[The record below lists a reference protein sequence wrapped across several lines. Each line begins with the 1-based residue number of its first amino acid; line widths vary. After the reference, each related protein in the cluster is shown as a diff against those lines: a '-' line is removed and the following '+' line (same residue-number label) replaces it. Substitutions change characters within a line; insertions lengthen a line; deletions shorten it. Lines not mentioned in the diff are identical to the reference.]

1 VTEFKQYLYEVLV
14 GLGSQRKKLPWL
26 LGLFAIVSVLD
37 LIGISLVGGYISLL
51 TQPDPNLG
59 GFLRQWLSP
68 VSWSRDNSALVLG
81 LGGLLIM
88 VFLLKAICAIFV
100 NWIILRFA
108 NNHTVRLRSQI
119 MHAFQ
124 HLAYIRY
131 LQRSSSSYIQSVQN
145 YVNQFTGTLVLLLRI
160 ISEGIVALA
169 ILFLL
174 ASVNLT
180 ALVILFC
187 FGLVIFLGY
196 DISFRKRVLEA
207 GRVGNLANQDLIRA
221 IQEGFFGLK
230 EVRILGKENYFF
242 NQVLRCS
249 QTISR
254 VATFTAV
261 IGVSPRYLV
270 ELAIVVFVVSLV
282 GITYLQTGD
291 IEASYPLVGM
301 FGVAAL
307 RLGPAVTMVISSV
320 VSLRNQRHGIS
331 MLARDLNE
339 IREEKVDI
347 KGGESASE
355 TTFKKLELQN
365 VCFAYESAIRPA
377 LENISLEVA
386 AGESIGLIG
395 ASGSGKTTLV
405 DVMLGLLQPQ
415 SGKVLYNGAGVNEN
429 ISVWRSNVAYLPQ
442 DVFLIDDSLRCNIA
456 LGIPENEINE
466 QALNDVIEKARLQEL
481 IPELSDGAETMI
493 GERGVRLSGGQRQR
507 VALARALYHG
517 RDVLVLDEATSALDN
532 ETEREIVSE
541 IQELKGEKTMIVI
554 AHRLTTLQHC
564 DRIYR
569 LHQGQVV
576 EVGSYREV
584 VRST

>member
-1 VTEFKQYLYEVLV
+1 MSEVLL
-14 GLGSQRKKLPWL
+14 GLGSQRRKLPWL
-26 LGLFAIVSVLD
+26 LGLFSMVSVLD

-51 TQPDPNLG
+51 TQPDPKMG
-59 GFLRQWLSP
+59 GLLQQWLSS

-81 LGGLLIM
+81 LGGLLVL
-88 VFLLKAICAIFV
+88 VFLLKAISAIFV

-124 HLAYIRY
+124 HLSYIRY

-145 YVNQFTGTLVLLLRI
+145 YVNQFTGTLILLLRI

-169 ILFLL
+169 ILLLL
-174 ASVNLT
+174 ASVNFT
-180 ALVILFC
+180 ALIILFC

-196 DISFRKRVLEA
+196 DTSFRKRVMEA
-207 GRVGNLANQDLIRA
+207 GRVGNLANQGLIRA
-221 IQEGFFGLK
+221 IQEGFSGLK

-242 NQVLRCS
+242 DQVLEYS
-249 QTISR
+249 QAISR
-254 VATFTAV
+254 VATFTSV
-261 IGVSPRYLV
+261 IASSPRYLV
-270 ELAIVVFVVSLV
+270 EVAIVIFVVSLV
-282 GITYLQTGD
+282 GVTYVQTGD
-291 IEASYPLVGM
+291 IEGSYPLVGM

-320 VSLRNQRHGIS
+320 VILRNQRHGIA
-331 MLARDLNE
+331 MLAIDLTE
-339 IREEKVDI
+339 IREKKTVIMGE
-347 KGGESASE
+347 GESSNE
-355 TTFKKLELQN
+355 TTFGKLELQN
-365 VCFAYESAIRPA
+365 VCFTYESSIRPA
-377 LENISLEVA
+377 LENISLEVV

-395 ASGSGKTTLV
+395 VSGSGKTTLV

-415 SGKVLYNGAGVNEN
+415 SGKILYNGGGMKE
-429 ISVWRSNVAYLPQ
+429 SLSGWRSNVAYLPQ

-456 LGIPENEINE
+456 LGVPENQINE
-466 QALNDVIEKARLQEL
+466 QAVSDAIEKARLKEL
-481 IPELSDGAETMI
+481 IPELAKGVDTMI

-517 RDVLVLDEATSALDN
+517 RGVLVLDEATSALDN
-532 ETEREIVSE
+532 ETEREIVAE

-569 LHQGQVV
+569 LHQGQVI
-576 EVGSYREV
+576 EVGSYEEV
-584 VRST
+584 IHGP

>member
-1 VTEFKQYLYEVLV
+1 MSEVLL
-14 GLGSQRKKLPWL
+14 GLGSQRRKLPWL
-26 LGLFAIVSVLD
+26 LGLFSMVSVLD

-51 TQPDPNLG
+51 TQPDPKVG
-59 GFLRQWLSP
+59 GLLQQWLSS

-81 LGGLLIM
+81 LGGLLVL
-88 VFLLKAICAIFV
+88 VFLLKAISAIFV

-124 HLAYIRY
+124 HLSYIRY

-145 YVNQFTGTLVLLLRI
+145 YVNQFTGTLILLLRI

-169 ILFLL
+169 ILLLL
-174 ASVNLT
+174 ASVNFT
-180 ALVILFC
+180 ALIILFC

-196 DISFRKRVLEA
+196 DTSFRKRVMEA
-207 GRVGNLANQDLIRA
+207 GRVGNLANQGLIRA
-221 IQEGFFGLK
+221 IQEGFSGLK

-242 NQVLRCS
+242 DQVLEYS
-249 QTISR
+249 QAISR
-254 VATFTAV
+254 VATFTSV
-261 IGVSPRYLV
+261 IASSPRYLIEV
-270 ELAIVVFVVSLV
+270 AIVVFVVSLV
-282 GITYLQTGD
+282 GVTYVQTGD
-291 IEASYPLVGM
+291 IEGSYPLVGM

-320 VSLRNQRHGIS
+320 VILRNQRHGIA
-331 MLARDLNE
+331 MLAIDLTE
-339 IREEKVDI
+339 IREKKTVIMGE
-347 KGGESASE
+347 GESSNE
-355 TTFKKLELQN
+355 TTFGKLELQN
-365 VCFAYESAIRPA
+365 VCFTYESSIRPA
-377 LENISLEVA
+377 LENISLEVV

-395 ASGSGKTTLV
+395 VSGSGKTTLV

-415 SGKVLYNGAGVNEN
+415 SGKILYNGGGMKE
-429 ISVWRSNVAYLPQ
+429 SLSGWRSNVAYLPQ

-456 LGIPENEINE
+456 LGVPENEINE
-466 QALNDVIEKARLQEL
+466 QAVSDAIEKARLKEL
-481 IPELSDGAETMI
+481 IPELAKGVDTMI

-517 RDVLVLDEATSALDN
+517 RGVLVLDEATSALDN
-532 ETEREIVSE
+532 ETEREIVAE

-569 LHQGQVV
+569 LHQGQVI
-576 EVGSYREV
+576 EVGSYEEV
-584 VRST
+584 IRGT

>member
-1 VTEFKQYLYEVLV
+1 LSEVLL
-14 GLGSQRKKLPWL
+14 GLGSQRRKLPWL
-26 LGLFAIVSVLD
+26 LGLFSMVSVLD

-51 TQPDPNLG
+51 TQPDPKMG
-59 GFLRQWLSP
+59 GLLQQWLSS

-81 LGGLLIM
+81 LGGLLVL
-88 VFLLKAICAIFV
+88 VFLLKAISAIFV

-124 HLAYIRY
+124 HLSYIRY

-145 YVNQFTGTLVLLLRI
+145 YVNQFTGTLILLLRI
-160 ISEGIVALA
+160 MSEGIVALA
-169 ILFLL
+169 ILLLL
-174 ASVNLT
+174 ASVNFT
-180 ALVILFC
+180 ALIILFC

-196 DISFRKRVLEA
+196 DTSFRKRVMEA
-207 GRVGNLANQDLIRA
+207 GRVGNLANQGLIRA
-221 IQEGFFGLK
+221 IQEGFSGLK

-242 NQVLRCS
+242 DQVLEYS
-249 QTISR
+249 QAISR
-254 VATFTAV
+254 VATFTSV
-261 IGVSPRYLV
+261 IASSPRYLIEV
-270 ELAIVVFVVSLV
+270 AIVVFVVSLV
-282 GITYLQTGD
+282 GVTYVQTGD
-291 IEASYPLVGM
+291 IEGSYPLVGM

-320 VSLRNQRHGIS
+320 VILRNQRHGIA
-331 MLARDLNE
+331 MLAIDLTE
-339 IREEKVDI
+339 IREKKTVIMGE
-347 KGGESASE
+347 GESSNE
-355 TTFKKLELQN
+355 TTFGKLELQN
-365 VCFAYESAIRPA
+365 VCFTYESSIRPA
-377 LENISLEVA
+377 LENISLEVV

-395 ASGSGKTTLV
+395 VSGSGKTTLV

-415 SGKVLYNGAGVNEN
+415 SGKILYNGGGMKE
-429 ISVWRSNVAYLPQ
+429 SLSGWRSNVAYLPQ

-456 LGIPENEINE
+456 LGVPENQINE
-466 QALNDVIEKARLQEL
+466 QAVSDAIEKARLKEL
-481 IPELSDGAETMI
+481 IPELAKGVDTMI

-517 RDVLVLDEATSALDN
+517 RGVLVLDEATSALDN
-532 ETEREIVSE
+532 ETEREIVAE

-569 LHQGQVV
+569 LKKGKIIQTGTYDQVIHGPKI
-576 EVGSYREV
+576 ES
-584 VRST
+584 